1 MTPSVSTLVERSRTV
16 GKNVG
21 QGINIAAKKAPVTNT
36 FAPPFKI
43 IHTRQ
48 GVYSSSGKII
58 TFVLSSSMEESL
70 LKDSVWKKSLLSS
83 SSSISSSPSLLW
95 KYRHS

>member
-70 LKDSVWKKSLLSS
+70 LKDSVWKKSLLSYS
-83 SSSISSSPSLLW
+83 SSSSSPSLL
-95 KYRHS
+95 

>member
-58 TFVLSSSMEESL
+58 TFVLSSSKVEFLLVERFCMEKILTFL
-70 LKDSVWKKSLLSS
+70 LLLLSP
-83 SSSISSSPSLLW
+83 SSPSLL
-95 KYRHS
+95 

>member
-83 SSSISSSPSLLW
+83 SSSSSSSSSPSLL
-95 KYRHS
+95 